1 MKAIGV
7 LETKGLIG
15 NIEGLDAMMKAARV
29 DYVGG
34 LTLGSGLV
42 AMVVTGEVDAV
53 ESAVAAGCDAAQK
66 AGELLCHLVPPRP
79 HRDLYNC
86 MPLRG
91 APAGGHAKPDV
102 VENIPLTQALGIVE
116 TKGYTPNIQA
126 VDAMLKAANVTL
138 AGQAR
143 IGAAMVIGL
152 VQGDV
157 GAVEAAVAAG
167 KSAAAEIGQVV
178 AAHVIPRPHTAVGET
193 MPDMK
198 YGEALA

>member
-42 AMVVTGEVDAV
+42 AMVVTGEV
-53 ESAVAAGCDAAQK
+53 
-66 AGELLCHLVPPRP
+66 
-79 HRDLYNC
+79 
-86 MPLRG
+86 
-91 APAGGHAKPDV
+91 
-102 VENIPLTQALGIVE
+102 
-116 TKGYTPNIQA
+116 
-126 VDAMLKAANVTL
+126 
-138 AGQAR
+138 
-143 IGAAMVIGL
+143 
-152 VQGDV
+152 

-167 KSAAAEIGQVV
+167 RSAAAEIGEVV
-178 AAHVIPRPHTAVGET
+178 AAHVIPRPHAAVGET

>member
-66 AGELLCHLVPPRP
+66 AGELFCHLVIPRP
-79 HRDLYNC
+79 HRELYKC

-91 APAGGHAKPDV
+91 SRQG
-102 VENIPLTQALGIVE
+102 
-116 TKGYTPNIQA
+116 
-126 VDAMLKAANVTL
+126 AMPSPMWW
-138 AGQAR
+138 R
-143 IGAAMVIGL
+143 I
-152 VQGDV
+152 
-157 GAVEAAVAAG
+157 
-167 KSAAAEIGQVV
+167 S
-178 AAHVIPRPHTAVGET
+178 R
-193 MPDMK
+193 
-198 YGEALA
+198 